1 MLIGQELCKALFNDE
16 YQYVLAVHVDH
27 SHVHN
32 HIIVNNVNFYT
43 GKTFETEHNQGKIP
57 DRAWSKLRTISDELC
72 RKHGL
77 SIIENPHLSKGKSHW
92 EWELDKQNLS
102 WKEQLKRAIDEV
114 IKVSEDFE
122 DFLAKCADFGI
133 LVDYN
138 PDHKIDLKFMLA
150 EQKERNPRAKMTRAK
165 TLGYFYESQQI
176 RKRIESYKYQMSHR
190 PTARIIRTTAEK
202 FQQSQ
207 GLTNWAD
214 RENMKAASKA
224 LNEMTASNSTLEELE
239 SAALT
244 AFSQRMAAKSEQ
256 SALRKKWDEIQELL
270 PLVEEVVKYTEIHK
284 RYKSLTGK
292 EQTKFGK
299 QCSYELSEYD
309 RLFAKIREIIPEGK
323 VPSPELL
330 RKQLEKIQEQYN
342 EQSAKYDTSKK
353 EADRLAQQIQKKR
366 QSQKTLDRYLQN
378 EQAAKRKKS
387 QLE

>member
-150 EQKERNPRAKMTRAK
+150 EQKERNPRAKFTRAK

-176 RKRIESYKYQMSHR
+176 RRRIESYKYQMSHR

-224 LNEMTASNSTLEELE
+224 INEMTADNTTLEELE

-244 AFSQRMAAKSEQ
+244 AFSQRMSAKSEQ
-256 SALRKKWDEIQELL
+256 SALRKQWDEIQELL
-270 PLVEEVVKYTEIHK
+270 PLVEEVIKYTDIHK

-299 QCSYELSEYD
+299 QCAYELSEYD
-309 RLFAKIREIIPEGK
+309 RLFAKIREIVPEGK

>member
-77 SIIENPHLSKGKSHW
+77 SVIENPELSKGKSHW

-122 DFLAKCADFGI
+122 DFLQKCADFGI

-150 EQKERNPRAKMTRAK
+150 EQKERNPRAKFTRAK

-190 PTARIIRTTAEK
+190 PTARIIRTTAER

-207 GLTNWAD
+207 GLQNWAD

-378 EQAAKRKKS
+378 EQDAKRKKS